1 MSEIDIPYRK
11 SGDEL
16 EECLNEWDKAIDEWQ
31 IQAEEY
37 AEVESTFK
45 SWESAQKRAI
55 MMASKASAVAAAAEI
70 RGGGHWQVQYAETQ
84 KLGNAAEALRK
95 KIRVCEAR
103 FEAQRSR
110 EASLRQ
116 VR

>member
-1 MSEIDIPYRK
+1 MSEPYQPV
-11 SGDEL
+11 DDL
-16 EECLNEWDKAIDEWQ
+16 EERLNNWDQAIDDWQ
-31 IQAEEY
+31 TQADEFV
-37 AEVESTFK
+37 EVEAAFK

-55 MMASKASAVAAAAEI
+55 MMASKASGVAAEAEI
-70 RGGGHWQVQYAETQ
+70 RGTSHWQSQYSETQ
-84 KLGNAAEALRK
+84 KLGNATEALRK
-95 KIRVCEAR
+95 KIRVCEGR